1 MPDAPDLV
9 LALDSGSQSS
19 RALLFDRDGALVAKA
34 ARPHQP
40 MRHPEE
46 GAVEQDPA
54 DIRDCLFG
62 SVKDCLAVWGGDP
75 ARIAAAALTTQRS
88 VIVAT
93 DPQGVPLRDAV
104 SWLDRRRPTIGSE
117 PWAPLRFGLK
127 MMGEDGLLP
136 RLLGRSLPRL
146 WRERAPKLLESAH
159 WIVPIEAWLHHELCG
174 NMAVAPGGLP
184 GAWPF
189 DVKKRT
195 WFDGGPMYRLL
206 GFERRWLAD
215 VVEAGSE
222 VGRVHA
228 AGSEATGLPE
238 GLPIFACGGDKQAEA
253 LGAGVRPGTAP
264 GAAAVSLGTGS
275 SVCVVTRRPHESPT
289 YKWVCNAFVEPGAW
303 TEEYMVFLGMW
314 TVGWFAREFGRD
326 LAARAE
332 EEGTVVEALL
342 CREAEAVPPGSG
354 GVRSWPR
361 WAPGLQNAHESGSW
375 VGLRQNHG
383 RAHMFRAL
391 LEGIVFDL
399 RRGLGILE
407 RGTGERVTSLRV
419 GGGGSRSD
427 LLVRILADVTGL
439 PVHRPPSEELA
450 ARGAALVAA
459 VGGGVHPSMDEA
471 CSAMVPEAPVVTP
484 DPAAHAVYDRIY
496 KEVFRPGFGDMRRI
510 WKRVGRRGR

>member
-1 MPDAPDLV
+1 MPDPSDLV

-19 RALLFDRDGALVAKA
+19 RALLFDRDGSVVAA
-34 ARPHQP
+34 ASRPHGP

-46 GAVEQDPA
+46 GAVEQDPV

-62 SVKDCLAVWGGDP
+62 AVRDCLEAWGGDRT
-75 ARIAAAALTTQRS
+75 RIAAAAMTTQRS
-88 VIVAT
+88 VIVVADET
-93 DPQGVPLRDAV
+93 GTPLRDAV
-104 SWLDRRRPTIGSE
+104 SWLDRRRPALDSE
-117 PWAPLRFGLK
+117 PWMPLRLGLK
-127 MMGEDGLLP
+127 VMGEDGLVP

-146 WRERAPKLLESAH
+146 WRERAPKLLKTAT

-174 NMAVAPGGLP
+174 HMAVAPGGLP

-222 VGRVHA
+222 IGRVHA
-228 AGSEATGLPE
+228 AAAEATGVPE
-238 GLPIFACGGDKQAEA
+238 GVPIYACGGDKQAEA
-253 LGAGVRPGTAP
+253 LGAGVRPGSAP

-275 SVCVVTRRPHESPT
+275 SICVVTRTPHESAT
-289 YKWVCNAFVEPGAW
+289 YKWVCNAFVEPDAW

-326 LAARAE
+326 LAAQAA

-342 CREAEAVPPGSG
+342 CREAEAVPPGSE

-361 WAPGLQNAHESGSW
+361 WAPGIQNAHESGTW
-375 VGLRQNHG
+375 TGLRQNHG

-391 LEGIVFDL
+391 VEGIVLDL
-399 RRGLGILE
+399 RRGLAVIE
-407 RGTGERVTSLRV
+407 KGTGERVTSLRV

-427 LLVRILADVTGL
+427 LLVQILADATGL

-459 VGGGVHPSMDEA
+459 VGAAIHPSMDA
-471 CSAMVPEAPVVTP
+471 AVAAMVPTAPVVMP
-484 DPAAHAVYDRIY
+484 NPEARAAYDRLY
-496 KEVFRPGFGDMRRI
+496 ADVFRPGFADLRRI
-510 WKRVGRRGR
+510 WKRIGRSL